1 MIAPR
6 RLSAGTARVFDRVT
20 RRMTKAIGGALV
32 LLLAACASPT
42 DVAEEAT
49 DVAVVRC
56 EPSGTWVQPAA
67 VSVRS
72 DGVRLSIDNRADRK
86 LSVYTRIAGAIG
98 PLTQVDV
105 GVTDTVSTSRPGSWE
120 LLCLAGNAYP
130 TEQSPWVGLEVVDP
144 EGLWVSDVLECD
156 VIAASHPDYAEDFEG
171 GTPAG
176 QTGDPVE
183 LSRDSIAGAGFLV
196 LEDDVLERAG
206 YPEAESV
213 HVRVVRDGRVVAIGS
228 WQAADER
235 RWIDRGA
242 EYCDDL

>member
-1 MIAPR
+1 MR
-6 RLSAGTARVFDRVT
+6 
-20 RRMTKAIGGALV
+20 KAIGGALA
-32 LLLAACASPT
+32 LALAACASPT
-42 DVAEEAT
+42 DLAEGAT
-49 DVAVVRC
+49 DVAAVRC
-56 EPSGTWVQPAA
+56 EPSGTWVQAEA

-72 DGVRLSIDNRADRK
+72 DGVHLSIDNRTDRK

-105 GVTDTVSTSRPGSWE
+105 GVTATVSTSGPGSWE
-120 LLCLAGNAYP
+120 VLCLAGNAYP

-156 VIAASHPDYAEDFEG
+156 EIAASHPDYREDFDG

-183 LSRDSIAGAGFLV
+183 LSRASITSAGFPV
-196 LEDDVLERAG
+196 LEVDVIERAG

-213 HVRVVRDGRVVAIGS
+213 HTRVVRDGRVVAIGS
-228 WQAADER
+228 WQAADDG

>member
-1 MIAPR
+1 
-6 RLSAGTARVFDRVT
+6 
-20 RRMTKAIGGALV
+20 MTKAIGGALALV
-32 LLLAACASPT
+32 LAACASPT
-42 DVAEEAT
+42 DLAEGAT
-49 DVAVVRC
+49 DVAAVRC
-56 EPSGTWVQPAA
+56 EPSETWVQPEA

-72 DGVRLSIDNRADRK
+72 DGVHLSIDNRTDRK
-86 LSVYTRIAGAIG
+86 LFVYTRIAGAIG

-144 EGLWVSDVLECD
+144 EGVWVSDVLECD
-156 VIAASHPDYAEDFEG
+156 AIAASHPDYPEDLEG

-183 LSRDSIAGAGFLV
+183 LSRASISGAGFAV
-196 LEDDVLERAG
+196 LEEDVLEQAG

-213 HVRVVRDGRVVAIGS
+213 LVRVVRDGRIVAIGR
-228 WQAADER
+228 WQAADDG
-235 RWIDRGA
+235 RWIDRGT
-242 EYCDDL
+242 EYCEDLSPTP